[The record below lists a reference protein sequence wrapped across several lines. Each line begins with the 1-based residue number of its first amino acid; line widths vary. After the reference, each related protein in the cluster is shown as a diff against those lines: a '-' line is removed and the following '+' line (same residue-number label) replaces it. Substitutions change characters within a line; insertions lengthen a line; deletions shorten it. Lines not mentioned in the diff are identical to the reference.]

1 MAFLRPRTR
10 KAGGEDPAEEFR
22 KRREAMLRRF
32 RKAGVPEDLLGD
44 SPLPAGPVRKERAA
58 FRSTAEQLF
67 NLELHLK
74 RILQKEET
82 FDTRLQRAARLRA
95 LALEAGRTGRELER
109 WADTLARPR
118 AELASDVVGRVEAVR
133 GAGIPLWEGYLRLV
147 DFAKGLEA
155 RCDRAAR
162 LAQARA
168 DAKPQK
174 FKPSVKV

>member
-1 MAFLRPRTR
+1 MAFLRPRSG
-10 KAGGEDPAEEFR
+10 KAGDEDPAEEFLRRR
-22 KRREAMLRRF
+22 KTMLRRL
-32 RKAGVPEDLLGD
+32 RKAGVREALLGD

-58 FRSTAEQLF
+58 FQSAAEQLF

-74 RILQKEET
+74 RILRKEET

-95 LALEAGRTGRELER
+95 LALEAGRTGRELEA
-109 WADTLARPR
+109 WADALARPR
-118 AELASDVVGRVEAVR
+118 AELGSDVADRVAAIR
-133 GAGIPLWEGYLRLV
+133 GAGIPLWEGYLRL
-147 DFAKGLEA
+147 AGYARGLEA